1 MVYLKKDYVSKS
13 GNFYSRGKYN
23 SIEEL
28 PEVIRRNPEYITPKE
43 TTNSVVLS
51 SDPIR
56 HVGITKEITSIRP
69 VISKVVEEPRL
80 NINTA
85 TIDEISSLRGVGK
98 ATAKKITELRE
109 ESPFSSRDDLN
120 TRVPLP
126 GSRDWKEYSI
136 LFES

>member
-1 MVYLKKDYVSKS
+1 MIYLKKDYVSKS

-28 PEVIRRNPEYITPKE
+28 PEVIRKNPDYISAREST
-43 TTNSVVLS
+43 SVVIS
-51 SDPIR
+51 NEPIR
-56 HVGITKEITSIRP
+56 HVGNTKEIPAIRP
-69 VISKVVEEPRL
+69 VVSRVVEEPKL

-85 TIDEISSLRGVGK
+85 SVEEISSLQGVGK

-109 ESPFSSRDDLN
+109 EAPFSSREDLN

-126 GSRDWKEYSI
+126 GSRDWKQYSI